1 MRRTRARTNSG
12 LVLLPGNEEHVVVR
26 TVNPIVVEQ
35 FMNAVAQSPVSSLLL
50 DYDGTLAP
58 FCLNRQQAVPYPG
71 MTALLQEI
79 IANGRTRVV
88 MITGRNA
95 HEVGPLLTVHPIPE
109 IWGCHGLERL
119 RPDGTYETPSV
130 DERVRHAL
138 GDADRWLRYQGLHNR
153 AEFKTGAVALH
164 LRGLDEATAAET
176 RGQVLLGWLPIAQN
190 TPMELLEFD
199 GGIEMRMPGRDKGDA
214 VCTILNEIG
223 PEVPVAYLG
232 DDLTDERAFLALG
245 NLGLS
250 VLVRPEWRTT
260 AAALWIRP
268 PEGLREFLTRW
279 LQACREG
286 QHRAGTESS
295 ALK

>member
-1 MRRTRARTNSG
+1 MGLSRA
-12 LVLLPGNEEHVVVR
+12 VDPMEVD
-26 TVNPIVVEQ
+26 Q
-35 FMNAVAQSPVSSLLL
+35 FMNAVAQSPVSALLL

-58 FCLNRQQAVPYPG
+58 FCLNRQQSLPYPG
-71 MTALLQEI
+71 ITTLLQEI
-79 IANGRTRVV
+79 IVCGRTRMVI
-88 MITGRNA
+88 ITGRNA
-95 HEVGPLLTVHPIPE
+95 HEVIPLLAIHPSLE

-119 RPDGTYETPSV
+119 RPNGIRETP
-130 DERVRHAL
+130 RVEEPVMHAL
-138 GDADRWLRYQGLHNR
+138 ADADRWLRHQGLLNR
-153 AEFKTGAVALH
+153 AEFKTGTVAIH
-164 LRGLDEATAAET
+164 WRGLEQALAAEI
-176 RGQVLLGWLPIAQN
+176 RSQVLLGWFPIAQS

-214 VCTILNEIG
+214 VRTIIDEIG

-245 NLGLS
+245 TLGLS
-250 VLVRPEWRTT
+250 VLVRHGWRET

-286 QHRAGTESS
+286 QSRASTSVPGP
-295 ALK
+295 K

>member
-1 MRRTRARTNSG
+1 M
-12 LVLLPGNEEHVVVR
+12 LLPGNEEHVVVR
-26 TVNPIVVEQ
+26 TVNPIMVEQ

-58 FCLNRQQAVPYPG
+58 FCLDRQHAFPYPG

-79 IANGRTRVV
+79 IENGRTRVV
-88 MITGRNA
+88 IVTGRNA
-95 HEVGPLLTVHPIPE
+95 HEVGPLLAVYPIPE

-119 RPDGTYETPSV
+119 RPDGTYETPRV
-130 DERVRHAL
+130 EEPVRHAL
-138 GDADRWLRYQGLHNR
+138 ADADRWLRCQDLHNR

-164 LRGLDEATAAET
+164 LRGLDEATAAEA
-176 RGQVLLGWLPIAQN
+176 RSQVLLGWLPIAKN

-214 VCTILNEIG
+214 VRTILTEIG

-245 NLGLS
+245 TAGLS
-250 VLVRPEWRTT
+250 VLVRPEWHTT

-268 PEGLREFLTRW
+268 PEGLREFLIRW

-286 QHRAGTESS
+286 QHLARIESS
-295 ALK
+295 GPK

>member
-1 MRRTRARTNSG
+1 
-12 LVLLPGNEEHVVVR
+12 VLPGDEEHVLSRKVDPVE
-26 TVNPIVVEQ
+26 VEQ
-35 FMNAVAQSPVSSLLL
+35 FMNAVAQSPVSALLL

-58 FCLNRQQAVPYPG
+58 FCLNRQQALPYPG
-71 MTALLQEI
+71 MTELLQEI
-79 IANGRTRVV
+79 IVNGRTRVV
-88 MITGRNA
+88 IVTGRNA
-95 HEVGPLLTVHPIPE
+95 HEVIPLLAIHPSLE

-119 RPDGTYETPSV
+119 RPDGTYEASRA
-130 DERVRHAL
+130 DEPVLHAL
-138 GDADRWLRYQGLHNR
+138 ADADRWLRYQGLHNR
-153 AEFKTGAVALH
+153 AEFKTGAVAIH
-164 LRGLDEATAAET
+164 WRGLDDATAAEI
-176 RGQVLLGWLPIAQN
+176 RGQVLLGWLPIAQS

-214 VCTILNEIG
+214 VRTILDEIG

-245 NLGLS
+245 TLGLS
-250 VLVRPEWRTT
+250 VLVRPGWRET

-286 QHRAGTESS
+286 QHRASTECSGP
-295 ALK
+295 K

>member
-1 MRRTRARTNSG
+1 LSG
-12 LVLLPGNEEHVVVR
+12 M
-26 TVNPIVVEQ
+26 VNPIEIEQ
-35 FMNAVAQSPVSSLLL
+35 FMNAVAQSPVSALLL

-58 FCLNRQQAVPYPG
+58 FCLNREQAFPYPG
-71 MTALLQEI
+71 MTPLLQKI
-79 IANGRTRVV
+79 IDNGCTRVV
-88 MITGRNA
+88 IVTGRNA
-95 HEVGPLLTVHPIPE
+95 HEVGPLLGVYPIPE

-130 DERVRHAL
+130 DEPVRHAL
-138 GDADRWLRYQGLHNR
+138 ADADRWLRYQGLHYR
-153 AEFKTGAVALH
+153 AEFKTGAVAIH
-164 LRGLDEATAAET
+164 LRGLDEAAAAEACS
-176 RGQVLLGWLPIAQN
+176 QVLLGWHPIAQS

-214 VCTILNEIG
+214 VRTILDEIG

-245 NLGLS
+245 SRGLS

-279 LQACREG
+279 LQACREC
-286 QHRAGTESS
+286 QHRAGRESS
-295 ALK
+295 GLK